1 MKNIGLKIRWLLAIA
16 CTITVGFAPVRAS
29 SDSVAT
35 WRAFF
40 QTVIPAAATN
50 FTSLRGAFDSASG
63 NYAVKGP
70 FYPQL
75 VHDCMIFS
83 TGAGNTQ
90 AWDLRCQLT
99 GYSGQAMG
107 PGTPEGQLVHDL
119 TAALPHLKR
128 GSNMMNEP
136 QWKDGTNTAVTIV
149 MGGILIAH
157 GYTGI

>member
-1 MKNIGLKIRWLLAIA
+1 MKIRSLLAIA
-16 CTITVGFAPVRAS
+16 CTITAGFAPVRAN
-29 SDSVAT
+29 SDAVAT

-50 FTSLRGAFDSASG
+50 FTSLRGAFDSTSS
-63 NYAVKGP
+63 NYAVKAP

-75 VHDCMIFS
+75 VHDCIIFS
-83 TGAGNTQ
+83 TGAGATQ

-99 GYSGQAMG
+99 GYSGQAIG
-107 PGTPEGQLVHDL
+107 PGTSEGPLVHDL
-119 TAALPHLKR
+119 TSALPHFKL
-128 GSNMMNEP
+128 GHNMMNEP

-149 MGGILIAH
+149 VGGILITH